1 MLTRAWVVCVVLV
14 QGCAYSRVALPDVPS
29 IDAPMPV
36 RAQAK
41 AALAI
46 TSSESTA
53 WFNVRQPKVVL
64 FSDMD
69 FVTLGNGMQV
79 EDPRD
84 LLPAVRPDSATA
96 KLLEAYEVEV
106 ETATAAKFILFTS
119 GLATMAGAYALTR
132 FGQSNVTSVIAGLLI
147 PVGAMAAMIG
157 LLMQMTPAGGSR
169 LGAFAAYNDDLAKRL
184 GL

>member
-1 MLTRAWVVCVVLV
+1 MWVGLGVVLV

-36 RAQAK
+36 RAQAR
-41 AALAI
+41 AELAI
-46 TSSESTA
+46 KSSESTQ

-69 FVTLGNGMQV
+69 FVTLGSGLKV

-96 KLLEAYEVEV
+96 KFLEAYEAEV
-106 ETATAAKFILFTS
+106 DTATTAKFILFTA
-119 GLATMAGAYALTR
+119 GLATAAGAYALTR
-132 FGQSNVTSVIAGLLI
+132 FGRSDVTSVIGGLLI

-169 LGAFAAYNDDLAKRL
+169 LAAFAAYNDDLAKRL

>member
-1 MLTRAWVVCVVLV
+1 MPTRAWLVCVVLV
-14 QGCAYSRVALPDVPS
+14 QGCAYSRVTLPDLPAL
-29 IDAPMPV
+29 DAPKQV
-36 RAQAK
+36 REQAR

-46 TSSESTA
+46 KSSESTQ

-69 FVTLGNGMQV
+69 FVTLGSGLKV

-84 LLPAVRPDSATA
+84 LLPAVRPDSETA
-96 KLLEAYEVEV
+96 KLLEAYEGEV
-106 ETATAAKFILFTS
+106 DTATTAKFILFTA
-119 GLATMAGAYALTR
+119 GLATAAGAYALTR
-132 FGQSNVTSVIAGLLI
+132 FGRSDVTSVIGGLLI

>member
-1 MLTRAWVVCVVLV
+1 MFWVVLV
-14 QGCAYSRVALPDVPS
+14 QGCAYSRVVLPDVPA

-36 RAQAK
+36 REQAR

-46 TSSESTA
+46 RASESTQ

-69 FVTLGNGMQV
+69 FVTLGNGLKV

-84 LLPAVRPDSATA
+84 LLPAVRPDSETA
-96 KLLEAYEVEV
+96 KLLEAYEGEV
-106 ETATAAKFILFTS
+106 DTATTAKFILFTA
-119 GLATMAGAYALTR
+119 GLATVAGAYLLTR
-132 FGQSNVTSVIAGLLI
+132 QGSDVGSVVGGLLI